1 MSTWPLSHCCAIAGI
16 RPDASKVSSAMKS
29 STVCAVMV
37 AIVPCDRLR
46 CRATCDAPMP
56 ATGDGINTSWHPRA
70 YAGRM
75 SQPTWAQRERQE
87 LCRLLEEVGPDA
99 PTLCGDWTTRD
110 LAAHLIVR
118 EARPDAAAGIVF
130 KPMAAWTN
138 RIQEKAAKEPWSE
151 MIHTIRTA
159 LRKLS
164 VFSLPK
170 ADALANTTE
179 YYVHLE
185 DVRRAEPE
193 WEPRKLPPKFSDSL
207 WKVTSSRA
215 RASTG
220 TFPLVWCLNEP
231 MDPGTSRATRTPSRL
246 PPDPHSHRVGPSART
261 PAVFVWT
268 QGLRGRRYLR

>member
-1 MSTWPLSHCCAIAGI
+1 
-16 RPDASKVSSAMKS
+16 
-29 STVCAVMV
+29 
-37 AIVPCDRLR
+37 
-46 CRATCDAPMP
+46 MP
-56 ATGDGINTSWHPRA
+56 TSGDGINTSWHPRA

-151 MIHTIRTA
+151 MIHTIRTGPP
-159 LRKLS
+159 KLS

-215 RASTG
+215 RGFYRHVPVGVVLERTDGSGDQSSEANSVKAATG
-220 TFPLVWCLNEP
+220 SPIVTV
-231 MDPGTSRATRTPSRL
+231 S
-246 PPDPHSHRVGPSART
+246 GPAQELLLFSFGRKDY
-261 PAVFVWT
+261 AVVDIS
-268 QGLRGRRYLR
+268 GDRKSIDALMGAKMGV